1 MQVGVREL
9 GKWGLARGPWTGFSP
24 SFPDPLPRPLSWA
37 GAVFPRSSFLPRSV
51 AVVPAK

>member
-9 GKWGLARGPWTGFSP
+9 GKWGASPGAWTGFSP
-24 SFPDPLPRPLSWA
+24 SSPDPLPRPLSWA
-37 GAVFPRSSFLPRSV
+37 GAVFPSSSFLPRSV